1 MSSTLQKSE
10 KIQLKRKG
18 MIKSD
23 VNYVLCVK
31 EYVGVSQS
39 HYKLPRNTEHS
50 AFFSYFYWG
59 QSSKILQHRKKERFD
74 ISEAAKLNSSLLQT
88 CEEITPQNHE
98 ILTVF
103 CMVGCKFLPP
113 TMETCICKIMR
124 LCETILAGCSF
135 LISIICNRYAAAL
148 EKRKL

>member
-1 MSSTLQKSE
+1 M
-10 KIQLKRKG
+10 
-18 MIKSD
+18 KSD

-59 QSSKILQHRKKERFD
+59 QSSKILQHRKKERFN

-88 CEEITPQNHE
+88 GEEITPQNHE
-98 ILTVF
+98 IFTVF

>member
-1 MSSTLQKSE
+1 MWGFRNRTINSHE
-10 KIQLKRKG
+10 IQNIR
-18 MIKSD
+18 
-23 VNYVLCVK
+23 
-31 EYVGVSQS
+31 Q
-39 HYKLPRNTEHS
+39 
-50 AFFSYFYWG
+50 FFSYFYRG
-59 QSSKILQHRKKERFD
+59 HSAKILQHRKKERFK

-98 ILTVF
+98 IFTVF
-103 CMVGCKFLPP
+103 CMVGCKFIPP

-148 EKRKL
+148 DKCKL